1 MGRRYRGVMLDNP
14 WVVIPLLIALYLT
27 VYTFVKRVDGDKWRL
42 VWAVWIIVIVM
53 LLTIRLVQSV

>member
-14 WVVIPLLIALYLT
+14 WVVVPLLIALYLT

-42 VWAVWIIVIVM
+42 VWVIWIIVIVM
-53 LLTIRLVQSV
+53 LLTIRLVQSL

>member
-14 WVVIPLLIALYLT
+14 WVVVPLLIVLYLT

-42 VWAVWIIVIVM
+42 VWVIWIIVIVM
-53 LLTIRLVQSV
+53 LLTIRLVQSL

>member
-1 MGRRYRGVMLDNP
+1 MMLDNP

-53 LLTIRLVQSV
+53 MLTIRLVQSL